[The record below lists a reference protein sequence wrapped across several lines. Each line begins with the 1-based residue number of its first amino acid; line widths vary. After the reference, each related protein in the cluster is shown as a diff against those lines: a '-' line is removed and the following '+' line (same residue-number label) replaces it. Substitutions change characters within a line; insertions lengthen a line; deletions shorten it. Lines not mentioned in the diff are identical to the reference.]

1 MQTITADIPK
11 KAGSKWIK
19 LAVKVAITMV
29 CIWYISN
36 KINKQELLNTW
47 GSSNGW
53 WVIAAWFA
61 FMISKTLSAFRLNI
75 YFRSLGVQMSEHT
88 NLRLYWLGMFY
99 NLFLPGSIGG
109 DAYKVMRLSRVHHVS
124 YKKMTAAVVLD
135 RFSGLFA
142 LVLFTSF
149 LWAAVFEGRFY
160 SVWVLAGAI
169 ALIPLSYLA
178 IRKFFPYFTKCYTP
192 TYLWG
197 LLVQMFQMVCM
208 FCILKALHITDIS
221 ASYSYLLLF
230 MVSSVVAVL
239 PFTVG
244 GLGGREIVFLWGAQ
258 LLNLDVQNAIA
269 ASLLFYFVTVL
280 ASAVGFPFVFADP
293 LQSKDKIPHS

>member
-1 MQTITADIPK
+1 
-11 KAGSKWIK
+11 
-19 LAVKVAITMV
+19 
-29 CIWYISN
+29 
-36 KINKQELLNTW
+36 
-47 GSSNGW
+47 
-53 WVIAAWFA
+53 
-61 FMISKTLSAFRLNI
+61 
-75 YFRSLGVQMSEHT
+75 MSENT

-142 LVLFTSF
+142 LILFTAF

-169 ALIPLSYLA
+169 ALIPLSYFA

-197 LLVQMFQMVCM
+197 LLVQMFQMACM

-280 ASAVGFPFVFADP
+280 ASALGFPFVFADP
-293 LQSKDKIPHS
+293 LKSKDKTLHT